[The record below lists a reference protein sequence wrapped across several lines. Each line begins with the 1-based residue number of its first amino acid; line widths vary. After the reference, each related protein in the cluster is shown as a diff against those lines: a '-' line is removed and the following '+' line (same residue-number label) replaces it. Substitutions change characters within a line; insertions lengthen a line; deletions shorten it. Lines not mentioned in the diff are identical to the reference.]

1 MKRRAAT
8 RREHV
13 RFCEVEGWRQVQSAR
28 ERTNKHHIT
37 FELPLDDGRILR
49 TRISRPP
56 NNESYGKELWSHILR
71 DQLCVTANEFWSC
84 VNDGTL
90 PPRSSTQSTIPPT
103 ALPAGLAHQLV
114 HILQLS
120 SAEVAKLSLAEA
132 LDLMNHHWANSGE

>member
-13 RFCEVEGWRQVQSAR
+13 RFCEVEGWRAVQSAR
-28 ERTNKHHIT
+28 DRTNKHHIT

-56 NNESYGKELWSHILR
+56 INESYGKALWSHIVR
-71 DQLCVTANEFWSC
+71 DQLCVTQGEFWKC
-84 VNDGTL
+84 VDDGEVPVRSSSVPL
-90 PPRSSTQSTIPPT
+90 PPPA

-120 SAEVAKLSLAEA
+120 SAEVAELSLAEA
-132 LDLMNHHWANSGE
+132 LDLMNDHWANSVE

>member
-13 RFCEVEGWRQVQSAR
+13 RFCEVEGWRAVQSAR
-28 ERTNKHHIT
+28 ESSNRHHLT
-37 FELPLDDGRILR
+37 YELPLNDGRILR

-56 NNESYGKELWSHILR
+56 NNESYGKALWSHIVR
-71 DQLCVTANEFWSC
+71 DQLCVTQGEFWSC
-84 VNDGTL
+84 VDDGNVPIRSTATPA
-90 PPRSSTQSTIPPT
+90 PPSA

-132 LDLMNHHWANSGE
+132 LDLMNDHWANSVE

>member
-28 ERTNKHHIT
+28 DRTNKHHIT

-56 NNESYGKELWSHILR
+56 NNESYGKALWSHIVR
-71 DQLCVTANEFWSC
+71 DQLCVTQGEFWKC
-84 VNDGTL
+84 VDDGEVPVRSSSVPL
-90 PPRSSTQSTIPPT
+90 PPPA

-132 LDLMNHHWANSGE
+132 LDLLNDHWANSVE